1 VGADGLYFYY
11 AGGRGVNE
19 TEVLKNALDRH
30 MTEHTDQMREQN
42 KLFREILDRVI
53 GVETHQ
59 KIMLQSCPTCQTE
72 INKQGKEL
80 VEIGARAKS
89 AHHRIDSVYTSAG
102 IVSGIVSAIVV
113 GIFALLNYLSQLS
126 TKGGH

>member
-1 VGADGLYFYY
+1 
-11 AGGRGVNE
+11 VND

-59 KIMLQSCPTCQTE
+59 KIMLQSCPTCQAE
-72 INKQGKEL
+72 MIKQGKDL
-80 VEIGARAKS
+80 VDVGSRAKS
-89 AHHRIDSVYTSAG
+89 AHHRIDGLLWGASILGALAGWVVNFITS
-102 IVSGIVSAIVV
+102 
-113 GIFALLNYLSQLS
+113 NWP
-126 TKGGH
+126 KGGGHG